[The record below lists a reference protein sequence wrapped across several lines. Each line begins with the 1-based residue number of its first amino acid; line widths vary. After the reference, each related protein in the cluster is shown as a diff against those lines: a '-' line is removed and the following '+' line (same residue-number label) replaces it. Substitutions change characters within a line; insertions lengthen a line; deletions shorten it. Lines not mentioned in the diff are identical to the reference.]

1 MAVKKC
7 DDIAE
12 ETTATEE
19 EGGSGQ
25 KRKRRSKGTRQV
37 QAQISLGKTIEIVE
51 KNVYDNLVSEG
62 DIPLLET
69 GIFNILDTF
78 GNGYIRKI
86 RAQDIADPLRAELRT
101 FFATDENGQMSY
113 LNSNLI
119 GNQTLLH
126 STETYGN
133 PAIEIEAYDEPQEI
147 TGDTF
152 SEFEQDFRVISNY
165 FIENNDGPTY
175 SDYTVLYNA
184 WKIFVDGGTDATTGL
199 SRPSPLIDTT
209 TCLLYTS
216 PSPRDPKTSR
226 MPSSA

>member
-113 LNSNLI
+113 LSKRLD
-119 GNQTLLH
+119 GTAWWLLH
-126 STETYGN
+126 STQTYGVS
-133 PAIEIEAYDEPQEI
+133 PIGIEAYDEPQEI

-165 FIENNDGPTY
+165 FIENNDGPGY
-175 SDYTVLYNA
+175 SDSILNA
-184 WKIFVDGGTDATTGL
+184 AWGVFVDGGTDATTGL

-209 TCLLYTS
+209 TTFTDHYTKIVA
-216 PSPRDPKTSR
+216 PFTQKN
-226 MPSSA
+226 